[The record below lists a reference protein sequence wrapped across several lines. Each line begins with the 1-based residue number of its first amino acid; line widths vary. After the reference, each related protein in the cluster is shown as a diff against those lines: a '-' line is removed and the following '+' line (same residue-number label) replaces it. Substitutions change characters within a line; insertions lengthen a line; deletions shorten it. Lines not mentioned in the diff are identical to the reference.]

1 MDHIQ
6 SQVKLVFADRYFFRA
21 PIIFAA
27 VYAVKIII
35 CTKARY

>member
-6 SQVKLVFADRYFFRA
+6 SQVKLVFADRFFFRA

-27 VYAVKIII
+27 AVKIII